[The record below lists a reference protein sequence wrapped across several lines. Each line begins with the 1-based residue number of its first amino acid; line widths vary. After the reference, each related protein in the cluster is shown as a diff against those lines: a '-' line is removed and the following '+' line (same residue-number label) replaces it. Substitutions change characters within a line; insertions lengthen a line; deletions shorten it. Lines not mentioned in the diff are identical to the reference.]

1 MSLLSVGGGREVVW
15 ARTRELFYRNEA
27 RDRLLA
33 VSVTT
38 QPTLRVGV
46 PKEVLTGRFG
56 VNNAGL
62 APRPLYDVTPD
73 GRRFLTLQDVADDSA
88 KRSEPRLVVVQNWDQ
103 ELKRLVRTN

>member
-1 MSLLSVGGGREVVW
+1 MVW
-15 ARTRELFYRNEA
+15 ARTGELFYRNEA

-46 PKEVLTGRFG
+46 PKEVLTGRFSI
-56 VNNAGL
+56 NNAGL
-62 APRPLYDVTPD
+62 APRPLYDVAPD
-73 GRRFLTLQDVADDSA
+73 GSRFLTLQDADDAA